1 MEKKCADNN
10 GRISAFAIVTMAAR
24 TFQFTPD
31 FTLWSMT
38 WQGLNAMFSELN
50 YMQDPDNDEKKSL
63 GSELDAV
70 RNIPGIKID

>member
-1 MEKKCADNN
+1 
-10 GRISAFAIVTMAAR
+10 
-24 TFQFTPD
+24 
-31 FTLWSMT
+31 MT